1 MPRKTV
7 FFGVLITTFLSIAC
21 NKNITPDRT
30 QFIKDGEP
38 IPVVDLSTY
47 KSVQERPNQDG
58 ELAIAMSISGGGS
71 RAANFGIGVMLGLE
85 NLQLNDAG
93 DVLDQVD
100 YISTVSGGG
109 FAGGSYIN
117 ALYDHQFFKRQEPF
131 QLKDYLDLQI
141 REALTY
147 SYTGALVR
155 ANFNP
160 LLWFSYVDDGDVLE
174 KAIDDNVLGYKKRK
188 KRSRKSDYNIPP
200 RSIILADIFIDKSS
214 ALPVKFPMH
223 FTNSSVINTMAIFP
237 FTPDILEKYK
247 IDGYTHRKKRRHF
260 ADGALDPYLVPLAVG
275 IKASGSFPAL
285 ISNSTLR
292 STYNYNRRFL
302 HLIDGAMTDNT
313 GYYTAFEVL
322 KQDQAKRKVLIV
334 VDADAGG
341 NRYTFSPKER
351 SVGAFSVYA
360 RLASSGLDARRN
372 TLKKD
377 LAIAAEPF
385 DIIPIFLSFHDL
397 IQDND
402 APLPKEIN
410 PEEWQKKMIEKMRDG
425 KEVLTKADHQILYEL
440 LVNIGTKYTMTD
452 LEQELLFLAG
462 QEIVR
467 IWEKEIRAALAFN

>member
-1 MPRKTV
+1 MPRKTN
-7 FFGVLITTFLSIAC
+7 FLAVTIIICLFISC
-21 NKNITPDRT
+21 NKNIIPDRT
-30 QFIKDGEP
+30 QFIKDGDSIP
-38 IPVVDLSTY
+38 IVDLSTY

-58 ELAIAMSISGGGS
+58 DLAIAMSISGGGS

-85 NLQLNDAG
+85 NLQLNDSQ

-109 FAGGSYIN
+109 FAGGAYIN
-117 ALYDHQFFKRQEPF
+117 ALYDHHFFKRKEPF
-131 QLKDYLDLQI
+131 QLRDYLDLQI

-155 ANFNP
+155 ANLNP

-174 KAIDDNVLGYKKRK
+174 KAIDDNVLGYKNRK
-188 KRSRKSDYNIPP
+188 KLSRKSDYNIPP
-200 RSIILADIFIDKSS
+200 RSIILADIFIDKNS

-237 FTPDILEKYK
+237 FTPDILKKYQV
-247 IDGYTHRKKRRHF
+247 DGYTHRKKRRHF
-260 ADGALDPYLVPLAVG
+260 GDGELDPYLVPLAVG

-322 KQDQAKRKVLIV
+322 KQDQSKRKVLII

-351 SVGAFSVYA
+351 SVGMFSVYT

-377 LAIAAEPF
+377 LQIAAKPF
-385 DIIPIFLSFHDL
+385 NIIPIFLSFHDL
-397 IQDND
+397 IQGND

-410 PEEWQKKMIEKMRDG
+410 PEEWQQKLIKKMRDK
-425 KEVLTKADHQILYEL
+425 KEALTKTDHQILYEV

-452 LEQELLFLAG
+452 LEQEILFLAG
-462 QEIVR
+462 QEIVKL
-467 IWEKEIRAALAFN
+467 WEQEIRAAIAFD